1 MKKLDILSMCKM
13 RACNPPPARRR
24 CTAAGAY
31 EVFGSYTFTASDAV
45 GDEGRTCR
53 ILGYTLQEWNGR
65 TLGAAEEHAGAS
77 YEYVV
82 GTSPAK
88 VLLTWRWQSAGTMV
102 IFR

>member
-1 MKKLDILSMCKM
+1 MCKM

-53 ILGYTLQEWNGR
+53 ILGYTLQEWNGS
-65 TLGAAEEHAGAS
+65 TWGAAEEHAGAS
-77 YEYVV
+77 YEHVV